1 MGARRKLSW
10 IALLYFAE
18 GFPFGIVMEALP
30 VYFRVHG
37 VSLTEIGLMSLLG
50 LPWTLKLLWSPLVD
64 RYGSRQAWILPCLGM
79 IAIVLMLLPL
89 FDAGHAGWAV
99 WGLLLCLTVASAT
112 QDVAI
117 DAYTIGIVKP
127 GEEGPANGVRV
138 AAYRVALVAAGG
150 GMLLF
155 AAAFGWSL
163 AFAAA
168 AVLCVGVAL
177 LVQRS
182 PRLPAVSEAERA
194 DSFHGLMTWLAR
206 PRALAVVVF
215 VLLYK
220 VGDAAMGPMVRP
232 FWVDRGLEIAEIGLI
247 ANTIGVGLTVLG
259 ALVGGWFTSRYGI
272 FAGLLGLGLAQA
284 LSNLGYAAVAFL
296 ELGRAGIYAA
306 SMLESWTGGLGTAAF
321 LSFLM
326 HVCDKRHAAVHYAFL
341 SALFGLSRSI
351 AGAFSGWA
359 TTELGYA
366 SYFAFTFLLALPG
379 LALLPAIRVWVR
391 DEPATRASGLA

>member
-1 MGARRKLSW
+1 MNPRRKLSW

-18 GFPFGIVMEALP
+18 GFPFGVVMEALP
-30 VYFRVHG
+30 VYFRTHG

-64 RYGSRQAWILPCLGM
+64 RYGSRQAWILPCLGA
-79 IAIVLMLLPL
+79 IATILLLLPL
-89 FDAGHAGWAV
+89 LDAGHVGWAV
-99 WGLLLCLTVASAT
+99 WGLLLCLTIASAT

-117 DAYTIGIVKP
+117 DAYTIGIVTP

-138 AAYRVALVAAGG
+138 AAYRAALVASGG

-155 AAAFGWSL
+155 AAAFGWSV
-163 AFAAA
+163 AFTAGGA
-168 AVLCVGVAL
+168 LCLFVAL
-177 LVQRS
+177 LIQQS
-182 PRLPAVSEAERA
+182 PRLPAASSTERA
-194 DSFHGLMTWLAR
+194 NSFGGLQTWLTR
-206 PRALAVVVF
+206 SRALAVVVF

-232 FWVDRGLEIAEIGLI
+232 FWVDRGLDLAEIGLI
-247 ANTIGVGLTVLG
+247 ANTFGVGLTVLG

-272 FAGLLGLGLAQA
+272 FISLLVLGLAQA
-284 LSNLGYAAVAFL
+284 LSNLGYAAVALL

-306 SMLESWTGGLGTAAF
+306 SMLESLTGGLGTAAF

-379 LALLPAIRVWVR
+379 LALLPAIRPWVR
-391 DEPATRASGLA
+391 EDPRERADGAE